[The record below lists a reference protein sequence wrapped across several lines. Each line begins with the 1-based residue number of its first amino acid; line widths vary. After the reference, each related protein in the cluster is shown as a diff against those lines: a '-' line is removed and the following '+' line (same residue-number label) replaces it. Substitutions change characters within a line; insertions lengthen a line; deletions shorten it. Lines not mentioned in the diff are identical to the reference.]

1 MQLDTLPETPAQAM
15 PALENHGGRT
25 GRYACMCLPDKD
37 LNVLKETR
45 ISAKLELR
53 LKEKVLV
60 HEHTKHFK
68 STLAFARAKMLTN
81 ASRPRVPSK
90 VFVSKHHHR

>member
-1 MQLDTLPETPAQAM
+1 MQLNTLPETPAQAM

-60 HEHTKHFK
+60 HEHTKQFK
-68 STLAFARAKMLTN
+68 GDVSPCVRKREMVTN
-81 ASRPRVPSK
+81 GTHVQD
-90 VFVSKHHHR
+90 H